1 MATQELDKARVE
13 AFAGQ
18 MIGIMD
24 EAALALMTSIGHQ
37 VGLFDTMA
45 SLPPST
51 SHQIA
56 EAARLNERY
65 VREWLGAMVTGRI
78 IDYDPAG
85 ATYSLPQ
92 EHAAAL
98 TRAAGPAN
106 MAAVTQ
112 LVAMYGNVEERVIDS
127 FRDGGGVPYSAYP
140 RFPQLM
146 SEMSSATFDRTL
158 VDVTLPLVPG
168 LIPRLQAGI
177 DVADLGCGSGHAVNL
192 MAQAFAN
199 SRFTGYDFVEEGAIG
214 GRAEAAQMGL
224 ANARFAV
231 RDIADLD
238 MGSEYDLIT
247 AFDVIHD
254 QAQPARVLAAIVDA
268 LRPGG
273 TLLMVDIGASSNL
286 HENLDLPMGPFLY
299 ASSTMRCMT
308 ISLGLGGA
316 GLGTMWGEQ
325 KARQMLAEAGFG
337 QVTVESTPGGG
348 INFCFIATKERA

>member
-1 MATQELDKARVE
+1 
-13 AFAGQ
+13 
-18 MIGIMD
+18 
-24 EAALALMTSIGHQ
+24 
-37 VGLFDTMA
+37 
-45 SLPPST
+45 
-51 SHQIA
+51 
-56 EAARLNERY
+56 
-65 VREWLGAMVTGRI
+65 MVTGRI

-214 GRAEAAQMGL
+214 EGQRPP
-224 ANARFAV
+224 RW
-231 RDIADLD
+231 
-238 MGSEYDLIT
+238 
-247 AFDVIHD
+247 
-254 QAQPARVLAAIVDA
+254 VLPTPA
-268 LRPGG
+268 LR
-273 TLLMVDIGASSNL
+273 
-286 HENLDLPMGPFLY
+286 
-299 ASSTMRCMT
+299 
-308 ISLGLGGA
+308 
-316 GLGTMWGEQ
+316 
-325 KARQMLAEAGFG
+325 
-337 QVTVESTPGGG
+337 
-348 INFCFIATKERA
+348 